1 MSRLGL
7 GVRPARAPKPQPSVS
22 GELKALTSAIQEQ
35 QKTLIAAAL
44 GLGLFL
50 VAPRSDELLSD
61 GVAELQEI
69 DASKLQR
76 AIRVEI
82 DKATANPLEGMW
94 AAVLSS
100 KTFAGSPKFQELAL
114 QQAELGI
121 VPPQTLKD
129 VVEFTELSLK
139 RCRPSLDAQLL
150 AALSSIADQRT
161 IPVAALSFRAVR
173 DAEASSA
180 ARNVSAAALLVE
192 ANRRDVDAAVSAT
205 APPAVTRS
213 FPLAPP
219 ESLVVTTADGR
230 RERVPNRA
238 YTEWAADRASYQKLK
253 SSNEQATARHKE
265 LQKQLKASREGFV
278 ASLDQLTRAMDAQ
291 LPGDAGAPR
300 SVVLTL
306 AVGPGTAL
314 PFTTLDLPANCTQTE
329 IIPVGK
335 RKKLTAVPKSIQATG
350 AWQEVSAVPLE
361 LALPVANRNLLKTE
375 QTLNVFGFDVHQ
387 RLISRIGPL
396 ALAAMM
402 LWHLMHVF
410 RFRSAL
416 AASDAQSELA
426 TLEKLTPSLPTR
438 RNLPLPFVV
447 ASSVG
452 IVSVA
457 LAYRNCEDTLSLI
470 GGAAAGALSC
480 ALIIL
485 TLATRVAATAAADP
499 PRPK

>member
-1 MSRLGL
+1 MTRLGL
-7 GVRPARAPKPQPSVS
+7 GIRPARPPKSQASVS
-22 GELKALTSAIQEQ
+22 GELKSLTSAIQEQ

-50 VAPRSDELLSD
+50 VAPRSDELLST
-61 GVAELQEI
+61 GVAELQKI

-76 AIRVEI
+76 AIQREI
-82 DKATANPLEGMW
+82 NEAAANPLEGIW
-94 AAVLSS
+94 TTVSS
-100 KTFAGSPKFQELAL
+100 MKTFVGAPKFQELAL
-114 QQAELGI
+114 QQAALGI

-129 VVEFTELSLK
+129 VVDFTELSLK

-150 AALSSIADQRT
+150 AALSSIADQRP
-161 IPVAALSFRAVR
+161 IPVAALSLRAVR
-173 DAEASSA
+173 DAEASTA
-180 ARNVSAAALLVE
+180 ARNVHAAALVVE
-192 ANRRDVDAAVSAT
+192 ANRRDVDAADRAT

-230 RERVPNRA
+230 RERVPNPA
-238 YTEWAADRASYQKLK
+238 HTQWAADRASYQNLK
-253 SSNEQATARHKE
+253 SSSEQAIARHKE
-265 LQKQLKASREGFV
+265 LLKQLEASREGFV
-278 ASLDQLTRAMDAQ
+278 ASLDQLTRVMDAQ

-314 PFTTLDLPANCTQTE
+314 PFMTLDLPANCTQTE

-350 AWQEVSAVPLE
+350 AWPEVSAVPLE
-361 LALPVANRNLLKTE
+361 LALPVANRSLLKTE

-416 AASDAQSELA
+416 VESDAQSELA

-438 RNLPLPFVV
+438 RNLLLPIVV

-457 LAYRNCEDTLSLI
+457 LAYLNSKDTLSLA
-470 GGAAAGALSC
+470 GGAAAGALSF

-485 TLATRVAATAAADP
+485 TLATRLAASAAVDP
-499 PRPK
+499 PRPR